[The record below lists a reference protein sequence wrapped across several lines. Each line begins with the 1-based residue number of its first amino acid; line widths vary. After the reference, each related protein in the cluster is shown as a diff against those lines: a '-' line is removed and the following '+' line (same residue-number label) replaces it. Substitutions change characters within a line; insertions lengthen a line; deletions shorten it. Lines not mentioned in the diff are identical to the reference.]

1 MAFDSNPGTAKLANV
16 LSRRMK
22 SETSAPFCL
31 DFGSIGPD
39 FSLTTNT
46 FPLPIPRKDY
56 TLCRH
61 VAGMAVT
68 INGGEH
74 GGHENGNGNHDHS
87 ILVPAVKPGDRVL
100 VAWVGTEAV
109 VIDVI
114 LMAEPGKAVKE

>member
-22 SETSAPFCL
+22 SETSAPFPL

-46 FPLPIPRKDY
+46 FPVPIPRKDY
-56 TLCRH
+56 MLCRH
-61 VAGMAVT
+61 VAGQAVAT
-68 INGGEH
+68 DGGEH
-74 GGHENGNGNHDHS
+74 GGHKSGNGTHEHIIS
-87 ILVPAVKPGDRVL
+87 VPAVKPGDRVL

-114 LMAEPGKAVKE
+114 LTAEAKKAVNK